1 MSLLDIQGLGI
12 AFEGTEVVSGLNLRM
27 EPGQRWALVG
37 ESGSGKTVTAL
48 SLLGLAQDA
57 HTSGHAWF
65 DSSEGRVD
73 LLDLPAPQLQALRG
87 RDIAMVFQ
95 EPMTA
100 LNPVLTIG
108 EQITEVLQTKM
119 GMPLRQAHAAAVQLL
134 SDTGI
139 DEPERRAQAYAH
151 QLSGGQRQRAMIAM
165 ALACRPKLLLAD
177 EPTTALDVT
186 VRKQILDLL
195 GDLQTRYAMAVLLI
209 THDLNLVR
217 KFADHVAIMQTGVLV
232 EQGPVQTIFDAPK
245 HAYTQK
251 LLSSAP
257 VRCVVDT
264 NPSAKTAIAVDH
276 LKVAY
281 PLAGKGWRGWF
292 RKNTFVA
299 VKNASFRLGEGQTL
313 GIVGESG
320 SGKSSLAL
328 AVLGLTPFSG
338 QVTLFGRSFGVSS
351 RQDRALRK
359 EIQVVFQDPYGSLSP
374 RMTVQAIVG
383 EGLRLH
389 QSQLSEQE
397 VHDRL
402 LAVLAEVGL
411 SEQQFPGLL
420 QRYPHQ
426 FSGGQRQ
433 RLAIARALVVG
444 PRVLVLDEPTS
455 ALDISLAQQVLALL
469 AQLQRDRGLSYV
481 LITHDIAVIR
491 AMAHQVM
498 VLKNGAVV
506 EMGEHSAV
514 LEHPKH
520 PYTQTLLAASQ

>member
-1 MSLLDIQGLGI
+1 
-12 AFEGTEVVSGLNLRM
+12 
-27 EPGQRWALVG
+27 
-37 ESGSGKTVTAL
+37 
-48 SLLGLAQDA
+48 
-57 HTSGHAWF
+57 
-65 DSSEGRVD
+65 
-73 LLDLPAPQLQALRG
+73 
-87 RDIAMVFQ
+87 
-95 EPMTA
+95 
-100 LNPVLTIG
+100 
-108 EQITEVLQTKM
+108 
-119 GMPLRQAHAAAVQLL
+119 
-134 SDTGI
+134 
-139 DEPERRAQAYAH
+139 
-151 QLSGGQRQRAMIAM
+151 MIAM

-195 GDLQTRYAMAVLLI
+195 GELQARYSMAVLLI

-217 KFADHVAIMQTGVLV
+217 QFADHVAIMQTGVLV
-232 EQGPVQTIFDAPK
+232 EQGPVQTIFEAPK
-245 HAYTQK
+245 HPYTQK
-251 LLSSAP
+251 LLASTP

-276 LKVAY
+276 LKVTY
-281 PLAGKGWRGWF
+281 PVAGKGWRGWF

-299 VKNASFRLGEGQTL
+299 VQNASFKLGEGQTL

-338 QVTLFGRSFGVSS
+338 DVTLFGRSFGVFS
-351 RQDRALRK
+351 RQNRALRK
-359 EIQVVFQDPYGSLSP
+359 EFQVVFQDPYGSLSP

-389 QSQLSEQE
+389 QSQLSAQE
-397 VHDRL
+397 IHERL
-402 LAVLAEVGL
+402 IAVLAEVGL

-455 ALDISLAQQVLALL
+455 ALDISMAQQVLALL

-506 EMGEHSAV
+506 EMGGLTDV
-514 LEHPKH
+514 LDRPQH

>member
-57 HTSGHAWF
+57 YTSGQAWF

-73 LLDLPAPQLQALRG
+73 LLNLLAPQLQALRG

-119 GMPLRQAHAAAVQLL
+119 GMPLKQAHAAAVQLL

-195 GDLQTRYAMAVLLI
+195 GDLQARYAMAVLLI

-217 KFADHVAIMQTGVLV
+217 QFADHVAIMQTGVLV

-251 LLSSAP
+251 LLASTP
-257 VRCVVDT
+257 VRCVIDT
-264 NPSAKTAIAVDH
+264 NPLAKTAIAVDH
-276 LKVAY
+276 LKVTY
-281 PLAGKGWRGWF
+281 PVAGKGWRGWF
-292 RKNTFVA
+292 RKNRFVA
-299 VKNASFRLGEGQTL
+299 VQNASFKLGEGQTL

-338 QVTLFGRSFGVSS
+338 DVTLFGRSFGVSS
-351 RQDRALRK
+351 RQNRALRK
-359 EIQVVFQDPYGSLSP
+359 EIQVVFQDPYGSVSP
-374 RMTVQAIVG
+374 RMTVEAIVG

-389 QSQLSEQE
+389 QSQLSAQE
-397 VHDRL
+397 IQDRL
-402 LAVLAEVGL
+402 IAVLAEVGL

-506 EMGEHSAV
+506 EMGGLTDV
-514 LEHPKH
+514 LDRPQH

>member
-1 MSLLDIQGLGI
+1 
-12 AFEGTEVVSGLNLRM
+12 
-27 EPGQRWALVG
+27 
-37 ESGSGKTVTAL
+37 
-48 SLLGLAQDA
+48 
-57 HTSGHAWF
+57 
-65 DSSEGRVD
+65 
-73 LLDLPAPQLQALRG
+73 
-87 RDIAMVFQ
+87 VF
-95 EPMTA
+95 
-100 LNPVLTIG
+100 TIG
-108 EQITEVLQTKM
+108 EQISEVLQTKM
-119 GMPLRQAHAAAVQLL
+119 GMPLKQAHAAAVQLL

-139 DEPERRAQAYAH
+139 DEPERRAHSYPH

-195 GDLQTRYAMAVLLI
+195 GALQTRYEMAVLLI

-217 KFADHVAIMQTGVLV
+217 QFADHVAIMQTGVLV
-232 EQGPVQTIFDAPK
+232 EQGPVQTIFSAPK

-257 VRCVVDT
+257 VRCVVDK
-264 NPSAKTAIAVDH
+264 NLSAKTAIAVNN
-276 LKVAY
+276 LKVSY
-281 PLAGKGWRGWF
+281 PVSGKGWRSWF
-292 RKNTFVA
+292 RKNLFVA
-299 VKNASFRLGEGQTL
+299 VENASFTLGEGQTL

-338 QVTLFGRSFGVSS
+338 KVSIFGQSFGVSH

-359 EIQVVFQDPYGSLSP
+359 EIQVVFQDPYASLSP
-374 RMTVQAIVG
+374 RMTVQDIVG

-397 VHDRL
+397 MQVKL
-402 LAVLAEVGL
+402 ISVLEEVGL
-411 SEQQFPGLL
+411 SDKQFPGLL

-498 VLKNGAVV
+498 VLKNGTVV
-506 EMGEHSAV
+506 EMGEHGEV
-514 LEHPKH
+514 LDHPQH
-520 PYTQTLLAASQ
+520 PYTQTLLAASL

>member
-1 MSLLDIQGLGI
+1 MSLLDIQGLSI
-12 AFEGTEVVSGLNLRM
+12 AFNGTKVVGGLSLQID
-27 EPGQRWALVG
+27 PGQRWALVG

-65 DSSEGRVD
+65 ESSEGRVD
-73 LLDLPAPQLQALRG
+73 LLNLPALQLQALRG
-87 RDIAMVFQ
+87 SDIAMVFQ

-100 LNPVLTIG
+100 LNPVFTIG
-108 EQITEVLQTKM
+108 EQISEVLQTKM
-119 GMPLRQAHAAAVQLL
+119 GMPLKQAHTAAVQLL

-139 DEPERRAQAYAH
+139 DEPERRAHSYPH

-195 GDLQTRYAMAVLLI
+195 GELQTRYAMAVLLI

-217 KFADHVAIMQTGVLV
+217 QFADQVAIMQTGTLV
-232 EQGPVQTIFDAPK
+232 EQGSVKAIFEAPQ

-257 VRCVVDT
+257 VRCVADV
-264 NPSAKTAIAVDH
+264 NSSAKTAIAVQN
-276 LKVAY
+276 LKVTY
-281 PLAGKGWRGWF
+281 PVPRKGWGAWF
-292 RKNTFVA
+292 GKDDFVA
-299 VKNASFRLGEGQTL
+299 VENACFSLGEGQTL

-320 SGKSSLAL
+320 SGKSSLAH
-328 AVLGLTPFSG
+328 AILGLTPFFGSVSIFG
-338 QVTLFGRSFGVSS
+338 QSFGASS

-359 EIQVVFQDPYGSLSP
+359 EIQVVFQDPYASLSP
-374 RMTVQAIVG
+374 RMTVQQIVA
-383 EGLRLH
+383 EGLLLH
-389 QSQLSEQE
+389 QSHLTPQE
-397 VHDRL
+397 MQERL
-402 LAVLAEVGL
+402 ISVLEEVGL
-411 SEQQFPGLL
+411 SEKQFPGLL

-433 RLAIARALVVG
+433 RLAIARVLVVG

-469 AQLQRDRGLSYV
+469 AQLQRDRGLTYV

-506 EMGEHSAV
+506 EMGEHTSV
-514 LEHPKH
+514 LNQPQH
-520 PYTQTLLAASQ
+520 PYTQTLLAASH